1 MKLECI
7 VAMSE
12 NRVIGKGNQLPWH
25 ISDDLKYFKKVT
37 MGKAILMGRKTH
49 ESIGRP
55 LPGRTNVVLTSD
67 PAYVAPG
74 CVVVNSIDE
83 ALQVGEALESL
94 VVMGG
99 QTIYEQFIDKVE
111 VLYITLVHTEIEG
124 DAFFPDIDFSSWSE
138 QVVASGEPNEK
149 NDFGFT
155 FKTYTKR
162 KMEFNKQT
170 GTSL

>member
-1 MKLECI
+1 MKIECI

-12 NRVIGKGNQLPWH
+12 NRVIGVNNQLPWH
-25 ISDDLKYFKKVT
+25 LSDDLKYFKQMT
-37 MGKAILMGRKTH
+37 MGKAIIMGRKTH

-74 CVVVNSIDE
+74 CVVVNSVEE
-83 ALQVGEALESL
+83 ALKVAEALEGM

-99 QTIYEQFIDKVE
+99 QSIYEQFIDKVE
-111 VLYITLVHTEIEG
+111 ILYVTQVHTELDG
-124 DAFFPDIDFSSWSE
+124 DAFFPNIELQDWEEKII
-138 QVVASGEPNEK
+138 ASVEPDEK

-155 FKTYTKR
+155 FKTFSKR
-162 KMEFNKQT
+162 KTDFNQQT